1 MVRVLVELH
10 LTDAGSV
17 EGTLT
22 PEGNGGESQS
32 FSGWLDLLRLLE
44 AALAVRPDHGAEA

>member
-1 MVRVLVELH
+1 MARVLVELH
-10 LTDAGSV
+10 QTNAGSV

-22 PEGNGGESQS
+22 PEDAGEAQP

-44 AALAVRPDHGAEA
+44 AALASRPDHNAEA